1 MLDAPRPDSLART
14 YTVAFEGLEA
24 RRVEVQC
31 AVTPGLPAFSLVGL
45 PDKAVSEAKD
55 RIRTALSDALL
66 TVGYVIKKT
75 EGQ

>member
-1 MLDAPRPDSLART
+1 MLART
-14 YTVAFEGLEA
+14 TTVAFEGLEA
-24 RRVEVQC
+24 RPVDVQC
-31 AVTPGLPAFSLVGL
+31 AVSPGLPGFSIVGL
-45 PDKAVSEAKD
+45 PDKAVSEARD